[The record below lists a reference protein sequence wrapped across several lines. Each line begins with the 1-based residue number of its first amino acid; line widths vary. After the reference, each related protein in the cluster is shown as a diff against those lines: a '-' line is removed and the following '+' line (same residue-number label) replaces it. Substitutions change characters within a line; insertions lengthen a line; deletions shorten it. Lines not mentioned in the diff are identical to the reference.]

1 MGIRL
6 RVRAFNRIKRMVAR
20 GLARFVDPAPTT
32 ICPYHGA
39 YFLVRRNDPEF
50 MNAKIWLGNFERE
63 QIRSFKELCQT
74 FSPDVFIDVGANCGL
89 YSCVLLR
96 NELTPHAILFEPDRH
111 ALSLLRANLMINGV
125 QDRASIHEVAVG
137 AGPARMTMRPANAK
151 SIAGARLDP
160 DCTDG
165 TPVDV
170 VALDDAVATRNGRIA
185 VKVDVED
192 HEFEALTGMRQL
204 LTQNKA
210 VVQIETWHPAR
221 LREEMTSLGYRQV
234 RKFDYEF
241 VFTNWAHALVVAG
254 LTVSV

>member
-1 MGIRL
+1 
-6 RVRAFNRIKRMVAR
+6 
-20 GLARFVDPAPTT
+20 
-32 ICPYHGA
+32 
-39 YFLVRRNDPEF
+39 
-50 MNAKIWLGNFERE
+50 
-63 QIRSFKELCQT
+63 
-74 FSPDVFIDVGANCGL
+74 
-89 YSCVLLR
+89 
-96 NELTPHAILFEPDRH
+96 
-111 ALSLLRANLMINGV
+111 
-125 QDRASIHEVAVG
+125 
-137 AGPARMTMRPANAK
+137 
-151 SIAGARLDP
+151 
-160 DCTDG
+160 
-165 TPVDV
+165 VDV